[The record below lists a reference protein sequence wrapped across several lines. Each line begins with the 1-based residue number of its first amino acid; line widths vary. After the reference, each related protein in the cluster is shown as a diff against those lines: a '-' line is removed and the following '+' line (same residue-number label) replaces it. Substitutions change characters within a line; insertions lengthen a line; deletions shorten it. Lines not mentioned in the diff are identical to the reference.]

1 MLSSSDLLD
10 TGSWA
15 RREGGGP
22 SSHLRS
28 SSVPASPL
36 PFQLRAWVVTTRLHP
51 ASGWQPPPTPQA
63 ALAFQKLLVV
73 AQLSPRRAL
82 VSAVNVLD
90 VTTRKPESM
99 TILPDAVLSVL
110 MKKSLNQ
117 SVIFLKFDNHD

>member
-28 SSVPASPL
+28 SSVLASPF

-63 ALAFQKLLVV
+63 TLAFQKLLV

-90 VTTRKPESM
+90 VTTTK
-99 TILPDAVLSVL
+99 T
-110 MKKSLNQ
+110 
-117 SVIFLKFDNHD
+117 